1 MADHPLRSATD
12 RRLGGPLPRQ
22 LTNQTQ
28 VHPVPINLWPVNHV
42 AVRYHKV
49 LITVSSGY
57 PFVQG
62 RLPTRYS
69 PVRRFPLNPSS
80 EDFIM
85 NFSLDLHVLGT
96 PPAFIL
102 SQDQTLEKNGILPVG
117 SPICCVAA
125 ALKPTSEY
133 LDSFQTRCAW
143 ITLYLRIVRVVPTQL
158 ISWQYYCDEILY
170 IYKIFVLCSFQCSC
184 RPVRVGLY
192 IIAPLQ
198 LSVKNFFI
206 FFWKRFK
213 SRWSHSWRKN
223 AETNWNCRRL
233 TV

>member
-1 MADHPLRSATD
+1 MVYCLSFLRSAALPPRNPMLTCSGMLRFVSACAPCISKEI
-12 RRLGGPLPRQ
+12 RRNP
-22 LTNQTQ
+22 
-28 VHPVPINLWPVNHV
+28 PI
-42 AVRYHKV
+42 
-49 LITVSSGY
+49 
-57 PFVQG
+57 
-62 RLPTRYS
+62 
-69 PVRRFPLNPSS
+69 
-80 EDFIM
+80 FI
-85 NFSLDLHVLGT
+85 DLQFT
-96 PPAFIL
+96 A
-102 SQDQTLEKNGILPVG
+102 D
-117 SPICCVAA
+117 
-125 ALKPTSEY
+125 LKLTSEY

-206 FFWKRFK
+206 FFWNRFK
-213 SRWSHSWRKN
+213 SRLSHSWRKN